1 MTLIQGALE
10 KIEAMGRGSKE
21 LAYPIKVMDRSTQ
34 RMLRLINQL
43 LEFRKMQNNKLVLSL
58 EETDV
63 IVFLYD
69 IFLSFRETAE
79 SKEMEFKF
87 IPSVSSYPMF
97 VDKGKLDKIVYNL
110 LSNAFKYTPEGGKI
124 VCSVDVEE
132 ETKKLIISVSDTGIG
147 IPLEKRGQ
155 LFSRFMQSSFSGD
168 SMGIGLHLTHELV
181 NVHKGSIEYAE
192 NEGQGSVFTVT
203 LPLDSSVYESKDFL
217 ISTALMEETDHT
229 DEGIPCR
236 LVKEEQM
243 AAPLNK
249 KKILIIEDDT
259 DIREFLKKEISVYFE
274 VVAEADGV
282 AGFER
287 ARTYDADLIICDV
300 LMPGMNGYEV
310 TRKLKNE
317 FSTSHIPI
325 ILLTAM
331 GTTENKLEGVES
343 GADAY
348 VTKPFSLK
356 LLLARMVQ
364 LIDQREKLR
373 EKYVN
378 DPSIERPA
386 IYTSDKDKQFLD
398 KLQAIIEQ
406 ELGNSEFTME
416 DFAARMKLGRTVFS
430 KKVRGLTGHTPN
442 EYFRI
447 IRLKKA
453 AELLLEG
460 NYNVSEVSYKVG
472 ISDPLYFSRCFK
484 THYGVSPSVYLRG
497 KEKEI

>member
-1 MTLIQGALE
+1 
-10 KIEAMGRGSKE
+10 MGRVSKE

-132 ETKKLIISVSDTGIG
+132 ETKKMIISVSDTGIG

-203 LPLDSSVYESKDFL
+203 LPLDCSVYESKDF
-217 ISTALMEETDHT
+217 
-229 DEGIPCR
+229 
-236 LVKEEQM
+236 
-243 AAPLNK
+243 
-249 KKILIIEDDT
+249 
-259 DIREFLKKEISVYFE
+259 
-274 VVAEADGV
+274 
-282 AGFER
+282 
-287 ARTYDADLIICDV
+287 
-300 LMPGMNGYEV
+300 
-310 TRKLKNE
+310 
-317 FSTSHIPI
+317 
-325 ILLTAM
+325 
-331 GTTENKLEGVES
+331 
-343 GADAY
+343 
-348 VTKPFSLK
+348 
-356 LLLARMVQ
+356 
-364 LIDQREKLR
+364 
-373 EKYVN
+373 
-378 DPSIERPA
+378 
-386 IYTSDKDKQFLD
+386 
-398 KLQAIIEQ
+398 
-406 ELGNSEFTME
+406 
-416 DFAARMKLGRTVFS
+416 
-430 KKVRGLTGHTPN
+430 
-442 EYFRI
+442 
-447 IRLKKA
+447 
-453 AELLLEG
+453 
-460 NYNVSEVSYKVG
+460 
-472 ISDPLYFSRCFK
+472 
-484 THYGVSPSVYLRG
+484 
-497 KEKEI
+497 

>member
-1 MTLIQGALE
+1 MNRQNLLILLCMLLLFPVSGQSNNREKYNFNPGWLLYIGDTPGAERTDFSDENWKKITLPRAFNEDEAFKVHIWGMTDTIAWYR
-10 KIEAMGRGSKE
+10 KHF
-21 LAYPIKVMDRSTQ
+21 
-34 RMLRLINQL
+34 RLP
-43 LEFRKMQNNKLVLSL
+43 K
-58 EETDV
+58 
-63 IVFLYD
+63 
-69 IFLSFRETAE
+69 TA
-79 SKEMEFKF
+79 
-87 IPSVSSYPMF
+87 
-97 VDKGKLDKIVYNL
+97 KGKKVFIE
-110 LSNAFKYTPEGGKI
+110 FEGVRQAADFYLNGKH
-124 VCSVDVEE
+124 
-132 ETKKLIISVSDTGIG
+132 
-147 IPLEKRGQ
+147 
-155 LFSRFMQSSFSGD
+155 
-168 SMGIGLHLTHELV
+168 IGLHENGVMAVGFDLTPFLNFGGE
-181 NVHKGSIEYAE
+181 NVIALRTDNDWRYKERSTGSLFQWNDRNFNANYGGVPKNVWLHITDKLY
-192 NEGQGSVFTVT
+192 QT
-203 LPLDSSVYESKDFL
+203 LPLYS
-217 ISTALMEETDHT
+217 
-229 DEGIPCR
+229 

>member
-1 MTLIQGALE
+1 
-10 KIEAMGRGSKE
+10 
-21 LAYPIKVMDRSTQ
+21 
-34 RMLRLINQL
+34 
-43 LEFRKMQNNKLVLSL
+43 
-58 EETDV
+58 
-63 IVFLYD
+63 
-69 IFLSFRETAE
+69 
-79 SKEMEFKF
+79 
-87 IPSVSSYPMF
+87 
-97 VDKGKLDKIVYNL
+97 
-110 LSNAFKYTPEGGKI
+110 
-124 VCSVDVEE
+124 
-132 ETKKLIISVSDTGIG
+132 
-147 IPLEKRGQ
+147 
-155 LFSRFMQSSFSGD
+155 
-168 SMGIGLHLTHELV
+168 
-181 NVHKGSIEYAE
+181 
-192 NEGQGSVFTVT
+192 
-203 LPLDSSVYESKDFL
+203 
-217 ISTALMEETDHT
+217 
-229 DEGIPCR
+229 
-236 LVKEEQM
+236 
-243 AAPLNK
+243 
-249 KKILIIEDDT
+249 
-259 DIREFLKKEISVYFE
+259 
-274 VVAEADGV
+274 
-282 AGFER
+282 
-287 ARTYDADLIICDV
+287 
-300 LMPGMNGYEV
+300 MPGMNGYEV

-378 DPSIERPA
+378 EPSIERPA

>member
-1 MTLIQGALE
+1 VRT
-10 KIEAMGRGSKE
+10 GSKTCGQSQKRTSRE
-21 LAYPIKVMDRSTQ
+21 ILKSFTDNRTCPICAKPDGKRFG
-34 RMLRLINQL
+34 IND
-43 LEFRKMQNNKLVLSL
+43 SL
-58 EETDV
+58 PIPAHPRCRCCALPV
-63 IVFLYD
+63 I
-69 IFLSFRETAE
+69 
-79 SKEMEFKF
+79 KEG
-87 IPSVSSYPMF
+87 V
-97 VDKGKLDKIVYNL
+97 KGKL
-110 LSNAFKYTPEGGKI
+110 FTPESEPTIMK
-124 VCSVDVEE
+124 SKAATKSKKEAVDKV
-132 ETKKLIISVSDTGIG
+132 
-147 IPLEKRGQ
+147 
-155 LFSRFMQSSFSGD
+155 
-168 SMGIGLHLTHELV
+168 HELQQSGTKL
-181 NVHKGSIEYAE
+181 HFFKRTHSHQRHAE
-192 NEGQGSVFTVT
+192 ELTGLTG
-203 LPLDSSVYESKDFL
+203 DEAWEKYE
-217 ISTALMEETDHT
+217 E
-229 DEGIPCR
+229 
-236 LVKEEQM
+236 M
-243 AAPLNK
+243 A
-249 KKILIIEDDT
+249 D
-259 DIREFLKKEISVYFE
+259 EFLKKEISVYFE

>member
-1 MTLIQGALE
+1 
-10 KIEAMGRGSKE
+10 
-21 LAYPIKVMDRSTQ
+21 
-34 RMLRLINQL
+34 
-43 LEFRKMQNNKLVLSL
+43 
-58 EETDV
+58 
-63 IVFLYD
+63 
-69 IFLSFRETAE
+69 
-79 SKEMEFKF
+79 
-87 IPSVSSYPMF
+87 
-97 VDKGKLDKIVYNL
+97 
-110 LSNAFKYTPEGGKI
+110 
-124 VCSVDVEE
+124 
-132 ETKKLIISVSDTGIG
+132 
-147 IPLEKRGQ
+147 
-155 LFSRFMQSSFSGD
+155 
-168 SMGIGLHLTHELV
+168 
-181 NVHKGSIEYAE
+181 
-192 NEGQGSVFTVT
+192 
-203 LPLDSSVYESKDFL
+203 
-217 ISTALMEETDHT
+217 
-229 DEGIPCR
+229 
-236 LVKEEQM
+236 
-243 AAPLNK
+243 
-249 KKILIIEDDT
+249 
-259 DIREFLKKEISVYFE
+259 
-274 VVAEADGV
+274 
-282 AGFER
+282 
-287 ARTYDADLIICDV
+287 
-300 LMPGMNGYEV
+300 MPGMNGYEV

-447 IRLKKA
+447 IRLKK
-453 AELLLEG
+453 
-460 NYNVSEVSYKVG
+460 V
-472 ISDPLYFSRCFK
+472 P
-484 THYGVSPSVYLRG
+484 
-497 KEKEI
+497 EKEWADQLRQTFNTSGTEKIQVEQGIFADGDNKYIDKLVFKKGGFDPVMSYPFTIVVGEKMKGPDDYREVIEQVRKDYRSYLDTCWARELREFGKVEINQEVLKTVNNN

>member
-1 MTLIQGALE
+1 
-10 KIEAMGRGSKE
+10 
-21 LAYPIKVMDRSTQ
+21 
-34 RMLRLINQL
+34 
-43 LEFRKMQNNKLVLSL
+43 
-58 EETDV
+58 
-63 IVFLYD
+63 
-69 IFLSFRETAE
+69 
-79 SKEMEFKF
+79 
-87 IPSVSSYPMF
+87 
-97 VDKGKLDKIVYNL
+97 
-110 LSNAFKYTPEGGKI
+110 
-124 VCSVDVEE
+124 
-132 ETKKLIISVSDTGIG
+132 
-147 IPLEKRGQ
+147 
-155 LFSRFMQSSFSGD
+155 
-168 SMGIGLHLTHELV
+168 
-181 NVHKGSIEYAE
+181 
-192 NEGQGSVFTVT
+192 
-203 LPLDSSVYESKDFL
+203 
-217 ISTALMEETDHT
+217 
-229 DEGIPCR
+229 
-236 LVKEEQM
+236 M

-484 THYGVSPSVYLRG
+484 IHYGVSPSVYLRG

>member
-1 MTLIQGALE
+1 MCIRDRISDRWTRNQLEYIQRNANRLLHLVNQLMDYRRAELGVFELKVKKENAHQLIQDNFLFYDKLARHK
-10 KIEAMGRGSKE
+10 KITYTLHSE
-21 LAYPIKVMDRSTQ
+21 
-34 RMLRLINQL
+34 
-43 LEFRKMQNNKLVLSL
+43 L
-58 EETDV
+58 EEKEELFDPNYLEL
-63 IVFLYD
+63 IVN
-69 IFLSFRETAE
+69 
-79 SKEMEFKF
+79 
-87 IPSVSSYPMF
+87 
-97 VDKGKLDKIVYNL
+97 NL
-110 LSNAFKYTPEGGKI
+110 LSNAFKYTESGQSITVTLK
-124 VCSVDVEE
+124 EE
-132 ETKKLIISVSDTGIG
+132 NNWLVLQVSDTGIG